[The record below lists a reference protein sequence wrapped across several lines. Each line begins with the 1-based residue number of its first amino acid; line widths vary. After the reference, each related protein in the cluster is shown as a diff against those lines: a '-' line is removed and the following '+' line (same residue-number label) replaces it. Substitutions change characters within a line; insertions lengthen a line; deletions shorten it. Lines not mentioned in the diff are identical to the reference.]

1 MESRNIGN
9 SPASWRAALEAS
21 RKVMDLIGRKIGHR
35 AGDVRGAD
43 DGPLLSRRELLA
55 AAAGAGAVVA
65 GAMFENTFDL
75 IPDDSPAA
83 EDGDMSNEILV
94 NPEKFTAFIDKYSW
108 LAEELSQDPG
118 RPVPFEVF
126 LAVAAHES
134 DSGTS
139 ELAKEANN
147 YFGMIAKDGW
157 TGAIYEKVTKEE
169 VLNSDIPEL
178 RSEEKEFSIVKD
190 LGNGKSVVK
199 YLRPFRKYT
208 GGSPVRES
216 FKDFAEKIW
225 DSVYYQDVVDYL
237 ETGGRDPVKVVELMS
252 NEDGPHYAT
261 DSYWREKVTRYVLAI
276 QELTGKKSANTS
288 GTEVSVSREEQLSEI
303 DIEAVN
309 FEDFN
314 QPREKELKKTI
325 IASLEGLSKEDYLRF
340 KVEDK
345 SDYAQSVLY
354 GVGGDEA
361 LEYYKRAYSLPIE
374 DKDKDPD
381 FIVWHLW
388 ANGVDDQGTPERGP
402 DGNSKD
408 IPLENQIKSW
418 FNAGGNASCGF
429 LMGQEGEVWQLGDH
443 PFAKTWHAG
452 NGVQDPLDRASHP
465 DVNNKNAIGVEV
477 QADSVFDVSEEQF
490 RSLMYWTTS
499 MLFEAQIVRKGM
511 TREEIDAA
519 VDTAVVGHG
528 KNGGLEFGRKYTQP
542 LKEALKQ
549 FVFMVV

>member
-1 MESRNIGN
+1 MENSRH
-9 SPASWRAALEAS
+9 S
-21 RKVMDLIGRKIGHR
+21 RTVAVDQDR
-35 AGDVRGAD
+35 
-43 DGPLLSRRELLA
+43 PPEPSRRDFFKVVGA
-55 AAAGAGAVVA
+55 IAAGTVI
-65 GAMFENTFDL
+65 EDRFDIL
-75 IPDDSPAA
+75 ASKDR
-83 EDGDMSNEILV
+83 EDEPSARDNEILV

-108 LAEELSQDPG
+108 LAEELSQDPK

-139 ELAKEANN
+139 ELAEKANN
-147 YFGMIAKDGW
+147 YFGMIAKDKWVGD
-157 TGAIYEKVTKEE
+157 IYEKVTKEE
-169 VLNSDIPEL
+169 VANSEIPKL
-178 RSEEKEFSIVKD
+178 ISEEKKFSIVKD
-190 LGNGKSVVK
+190 LGNGRSVVK

-237 ETGGRDPVKVVELMS
+237 KTGGRDPVKVVELMS
-252 NEDGPHYAT
+252 NEDGPSYAT
-261 DSYWREKVTRYVLAI
+261 DFYWREKVTRYILAI

-288 GTEVSVSREEQLSEI
+288 GTEVSVSPEEQPSEI

-340 KVEDK
+340 QVEDR
-345 SDYAQSVLY
+345 SDYARNILE
-354 GVGGDEA
+354 GVGGSRA
-361 LEYYKRAYSLPIE
+361 LEYYNQAYGPPIKN
-374 DKDKDPD
+374 DDRD

-388 ANGVDDQGTPERGP
+388 ANRVDDQGTPERGP

-465 DVNNKNAIGVEV
+465 GVNNKNAIGVEV